1 MTNPTVCGWLTRF
14 EKCTFYFEEFFYFF
28 FTKKKSAIFYVG
40 RITIKFWVRNQVLP
54 KCVDQIHVYYMVA
67 AFPFF
72 QLIDLLFHT
81 FSHFLLY
88 IHSVLKKYKVI
99 FNHEISNR
107 TGFDVILE
115 ISDRTGFDVI
125 LEISSRTGFDV
136 ILE

>member
-40 RITIKFWVRNQVLP
+40 RITIKFWVRNKVLLRCSEVP
-54 KCVDQIHVYYMVA
+54 DVYYMVL
-67 AFPFF
+67 AFQYF
-72 QLIDLLFHT
+72 QHIDLRLHLY
-81 FSHFLLY
+81 SHFSLY

>member
-40 RITIKFWVRNQVLP
+40 RITIKFLVRNRVSL
-54 KCVDQIHVYYMVA
+54 KCVDLIHVYYMVP

-88 IHSVLKKYKVI
+88 IHSVLKKYKLI